1 VTESFGTRFLFTLF
15 LSLLI
20 ALSSS
25 TSATVT
31 PPVNAN
37 LNSHFYHGVAYEY
50 VWIGAAELLAFPSS
64 VLFFCALHQPLL
76 GCRVLH
82 VTSVD
87 EIFIT
92 ALQNLL
98 LVSHP
103 VTT

>member
-1 VTESFGTRFLFTLF
+1 LAARFLFTLF

-20 ALSSS
+20 ALSFS
-25 TSATVT
+25 TSATVSARECE
-31 PPVNAN
+31 PQQSLLIMVLLMSMFGSAQP
-37 LNSHFYHGVAYEY
+37 
-50 VWIGAAELLAFPSS
+50 ELLAFPSS